1 MRMGWKCELRDLQD
15 SRMVSRFS
23 NILCLLVIV
32 AVFIVAGCEQEYK
45 EDMSVCE
52 LLIDPNLLTDPR
64 FIVPDYA
71 HRAMEA
77 TGGRQAWIRTKEL
90 SVDCVVTFYQ
100 PDGSFYLTE
109 QVYQI
114 YPWSNSILVSAEEP
128 QGRFVCRL
136 TDGMFSVLKG
146 AEQVDSLPIVV
157 ASGRLAEAVL
167 SITTAPVLFLDKSAE
182 FTKAHQPV
190 KIRGQW
196 YYPFRRT
203 TERASIGPGV
213 PQLART
219 EAVFYQNRDN
229 SLVSLIWLGA
239 VAKMGSQDGGIVV
252 CGYDYREVE
261 KNGVWAP
268 AKIEIFVTDTTGD
281 LVQRLVRIEL
291 R

>member
-1 MRMGWKCELRDLQD
+1 
-15 SRMVSRFS
+15 MVSRFS
-23 NILCLLVIV
+23 NILRLLVIV
-32 AVFIVAGCEQEYK
+32 AVFIVAGCEQEHK
-45 EDMSVCE
+45 KDVSAHKSR
-52 LLIDPNLLTDPR
+52 IDPNLLTDPS

-114 YPWSNSILVSAEEP
+114 YPWSNSIWVSAEER

-136 TDGMFSVLKG
+136 TDGMFSVLEG

-157 ASGRLAEAVL
+157 VSGGLAEAVL

-182 FTKAHQPV
+182 FTKARQPV

-203 TERASIGPGV
+203 TERASIGSGV

-229 SLVSLIWLGA
+229 SLVSLIWLGT
-239 VAKMGSQDGGIVV
+239 VAKMGSQEDGIVV